1 VLQRFAF
8 IVVQLLPAGVET
20 LANIGSAA
28 AVSPPHL
35 PVKLDH
41 FETRNAQRCAC
52 NTSVNRKALGASS
65 TSTKHYEYSAK
76 TPPKS
81 MKLPAAIHPYRPPM
95 SAYNCSMVSRHG
107 NEMMFGPAAH
117 ERRV

>member
-8 IVVQLLPAGVET
+8 IVVQLLPAGAET

-41 FETRNAQRCAC
+41 FETTNAQRCAC
-52 NTSVNRKALGASS
+52 NTSVNRKTLGASS

-81 MKLPAAIHPYRPPM
+81 MKLPAAI
-95 SAYNCSMVSRHG
+95 
-107 NEMMFGPAAH
+107 AH
-117 ERRV
+117 LCPRTTAQWCPGMETK